1 MNWNPQDIER
11 IVREVLRS
19 MVSGAEAAGS
29 VPTPHAASSVSA
41 PAAPTLR
48 PSDGNS
54 PQSVYSIASAVVSV
68 ESLRS
73 LPAGTQ
79 RLEIGTKALITPAAK
94 DWCRERSLIVSRC
107 SHLDS
112 ARAGFKQLGA
122 PEQNPAV
129 TATRALVG
137 ANATLGGVVPTSVE
151 PLRPAKLFVSG
162 SVLWLRSLEKQL
174 CPKQTRI
181 AELQH
186 DDAGVIRSVATAVRQ
201 GHAAAVAIVESPYS
215 ALWQAAR
222 DEALRPVLISQWSDL
237 ADGLREVPT
246 NVLIVP
252 AKRWNIA
259 GTANIARHF
268 LEHIR
273 SRS

>member
-19 MVSGAEAAGS
+19 VVNGDNAVDSVSSSQTTLSAS
-29 VPTPHAASSVSA
+29 LPDASS
-41 PAAPTLR
+41 LR
-48 PSDGNS
+48 LSEEISRREVFAID
-54 PQSVYSIASAVVSV
+54 SAVVSL

-73 LPAGTQ
+73 VPEGTKQ
-79 RLEIGTKALITPAAK
+79 LEIGTKALVTPAAK
-94 DWCRERSLIVSRC
+94 DWCRERSVVVSRC
-107 SHLDS
+107 SHPDTARDNLNQIVAPKRNAS
-112 ARAGFKQLGA
+112 A
-122 PEQNPAV
+122 
-129 TATRALVG
+129 TAT
-137 ANATLGGVVPTSVE
+137 NAIAATSVTSDAAVHANST
-151 PLRPAKLFVSG
+151 PSHSAKLFVSG

-186 DDAGVIRSVATAVRQ
+186 DDAGVIRSVATALRQ

-259 GTANIARHF
+259 GTANITRHF

>member
-19 MVSGAEAAGS
+19 VVNGDNAVDS
-29 VPTPHAASSVSA
+29 VPSSQTTVSASLPVASS
-41 PAAPTLR
+41 LR
-48 PSDGNS
+48 LSEES
-54 PQSVYSIASAVVSV
+54 SRRKVFAIASAVVSV

-73 LPAGTQ
+73 VPEGTKQ
-79 RLEIGTKALITPAAK
+79 LEIGTKALVTPAAK
-94 DWCRERSLIVSRC
+94 DWCRERSVVVSRC
-107 SHLDS
+107 SHLDTARDSLKQIVAPKRNAS
-112 ARAGFKQLGA
+112 A
-122 PEQNPAV
+122 
-129 TATRALVG
+129 TAT
-137 ANATLGGVVPTSVE
+137 NAIAATSVTSDSLVQSDAT
-151 PLRPAKLFVSG
+151 PSHPAKLFVSG

-186 DDAGVIRSVATAVRQ
+186 DDAGVIRSVATALRQ

-259 GTANIARHF
+259 GTANITRHF